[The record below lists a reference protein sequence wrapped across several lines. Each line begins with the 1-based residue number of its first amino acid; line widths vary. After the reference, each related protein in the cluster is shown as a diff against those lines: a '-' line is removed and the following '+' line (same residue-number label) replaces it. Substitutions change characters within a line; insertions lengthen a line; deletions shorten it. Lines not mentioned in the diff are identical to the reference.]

1 MRGRR
6 EPAEGQAATGNPS
19 RRKRP
24 VVAGLGEA
32 GEAPKQLD
40 ALAKRVWEH
49 LAPELVRMKL
59 LRATDA
65 QGFARYCEAVVRYW
79 SVTERLGTAGET
91 YETDSAH
98 GKMQRVNPLFIVQ
111 DRLAKRLVDL
121 EDRFGLSPRARQQI
135 FLSLAATTAPQL
147 PFEKKPEE
155 TAPAPEAE
163 SPVGFLGRQLH

>member
-6 EPAEGQAATGNPS
+6 EPAEVQAAKGNPS

-24 VVAGLGEA
+24 VIEGLGEA

-40 ALAKRVWEH
+40 ALAKRVWST

-65 QGFARYCEAVVRYW
+65 QGFARWCDAVVRFW
-79 SVTERLGTAGET
+79 AVTERLAKAGEI
-91 YETDSAH
+91 YETDTNH
-98 GKMQRVNPLFIVQ
+98 GKMLRVNPLFIVQ
-111 DRLAKRLVDL
+111 DRLAKRLIDL

-135 FLSLAATTAPQL
+135 FLSLAAMSAPQL
-147 PFEKKPEE
+147 PFEKKPDEQPE
-155 TAPAPEAE
+155 APAPAE
-163 SPVGFLGRQLH
+163 SPVGFLGRLH